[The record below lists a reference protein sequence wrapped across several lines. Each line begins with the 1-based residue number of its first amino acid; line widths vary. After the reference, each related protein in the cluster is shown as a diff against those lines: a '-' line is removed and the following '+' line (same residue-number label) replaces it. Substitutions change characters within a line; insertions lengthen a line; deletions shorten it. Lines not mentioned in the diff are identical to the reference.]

1 MTLKEA
7 IKEKGYTIGFLERQA
22 NLPANTFY
30 NYVNGSKAL
39 PAIHKPAVK
48 KVLKKYKI
56 NFVV

>member
-7 IKEKGYTIGFLERQA
+7 IKEKGLTIGYLEKQA
-22 NLPANTFY
+22 ELPRNTFY

-39 PAIHKPAVK
+39 PEMHKPAVK
-48 KVLKKYKI
+48 KILKKHKI